1 MSCFS
6 FLFFF
11 SARIGALKY
20 PYQPWSN
27 GGQDVEEIK
36 VSKVKMHPQYSSYT
50 YDFDLAVLK
59 LAEPSTIPYANIDD
73 SDKQISDNYVGK
85 FRKILVALQRMY
97 IHFVITYLVLF
108 MIKCL

>member
-1 MSCFS
+1 MCLA
-6 FLFFF
+6 FLYFF

-20 PYQPWSN
+20 PYQPGNN

-36 VSKVKMHPQYSSYT
+36 VSEVKIHPQYDSYT
-50 YDFDLAVLK
+50 ADFDFAVLK

-85 FRKILVALQRMY
+85 FGKMFVALQRMY
-97 IHFVITYLVLF
+97 ILLVRTYLVLF
-108 MIKCL
+108 IIKCL